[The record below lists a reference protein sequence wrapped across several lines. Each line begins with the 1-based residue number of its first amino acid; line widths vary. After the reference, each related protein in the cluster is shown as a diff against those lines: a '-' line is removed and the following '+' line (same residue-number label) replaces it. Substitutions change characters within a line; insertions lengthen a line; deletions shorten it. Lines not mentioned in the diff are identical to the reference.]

1 MTGVI
6 QFPGGS
12 EEKTRLENNQI
23 SRQAAVLKI
32 IREGQKFCKVL
43 GHLKSP
49 YFWNESV
56 VDAVQMHIQKIP
68 RFCCQIL
75 VVGEYPAAKS
85 TLVHIDEYLQ
95 IRRLRELDGF
105 SPQPPYQVIVRI
117 VSEAVFEQF
126 CYDHRV
132 PQEATRG
139 FIITESTSPRRPLVG
154 YSKEEEMRKKLET
167 IFNYLWEHS
176 KRMFPTI

>member
-1 MTGVI
+1 MAGII
-6 QFPGGS
+6 QFPERPG
-12 EEKTRLENNQI
+12 EKTPLEINQA
-23 SRQAAVLKI
+23 SKQAAVLGSIKESV
-32 IREGQKFCKVL
+32 RFCKIFGSL
-43 GHLKSP
+43 NNP
-49 YFWNESV
+49 YLWNKPVADTVRAQIRNMS
-56 VDAVQMHIQKIP
+56 K
-68 RFCCQIL
+68 FCCQII
-75 VVGEYPAAKS
+75 VVGEHPSTKS
-85 TLVHIDEYLQ
+85 AVVYVDEYLR
-95 IRRLRELDGF
+95 IRMLRELDGF

-117 VSEAVFEQF
+117 ISEVTFEQF